1 MSYWGNNGTPKG
13 YLRLAPL
20 KVRIALLILFL
31 VLVAIV
37 FVQQQSERARQ
48 NAPLLTQ
55 MHQEGNGVFVTM
67 TPAP

>member
-20 KVRIALLILFL
+20 KLRIALLILFL
-31 VLVAIV
+31 VIVGVLVA
-37 FVQQQSERARQ
+37 QRQSERMRQ

-55 MHQEGNGVFVTM
+55 MHEEGNGVYM
-67 TPAP
+67 TLTPMP